1 MPSSSCVRV
10 GTVQQNQTIPAY
22 VVPDRLFGKHFAIL
36 GTTGSGKSC
45 AAALILRRV
54 LEVHPNAH
62 IVVLDPHNE
71 YAAAFP
77 DFAEVINSN
86 SMELPYWLYNS
97 EEITEIVFG
106 DAVQD
111 GDQLREAQLLGDL
124 IVKSKNA
131 FPGNLE
137 KGFQITVNTP
147 LPYRLTE
154 LQSIIDRESGKLS
167 NKSDLQIYLRLKA
180 KIDRLMNDT
189 RFKCILGGI
198 SIYDNMA
205 KILGRIFR
213 VPVCNRPM
221 TILDLSSVPSEI
233 LNVIVSVV
241 SRLTFDFAVYSDQ
254 TIPVLLVCEEAH
266 RYIPA
271 DSRDGRAPAKRILAR
286 IAKEGRKYGVSLGII
301 SQRPADLAISAL
313 SQCNTIF
320 ALRLTG
326 QADQDFVRA
335 ALPDWGG
342 GLFDFLPSLRNGE
355 AIAVGEGISVPTRVR
370 FDTLPPEYLP
380 RGTTAS
386 FSAAWQGET
395 ARKSLLDAII
405 SRWRGDS

>member
-1 MPSSSCVRV
+1 
-10 GTVQQNQTIPAY
+10 
-22 VVPDRLFGKHFAIL
+22 
-36 GTTGSGKSC
+36 
-45 AAALILRRV
+45 
-54 LEVHPNAH
+54 
-62 IVVLDPHNE
+62 
-71 YAAAFP
+71 
-77 DFAEVINSN
+77 
-86 SMELPYWLYNS
+86 
-97 EEITEIVFG
+97 
-106 DAVQD
+106 
-111 GDQLREAQLLGDL
+111 
-124 IVKSKNA
+124 
-131 FPGNLE
+131 
-137 KGFQITVNTP
+137 
-147 LPYRLTE
+147 
-154 LQSIIDRESGKLS
+154 
-167 NKSDLQIYLRLKA
+167 
-180 KIDRLMNDT
+180 
-189 RFKCILGGI
+189 
-198 SIYDNMA
+198 
-205 KILGRIFR
+205 
-213 VPVCNRPM
+213 
-221 TILDLSSVPSEI
+221 VPSEI

-271 DSRDGRAPAKRILAR
+271 DTRDGRAPAKRILAR

-395 ARKSLLDAII
+395 ARKSSLDAII